1 MRKIYRILAIVLGFA
16 VSALSGWC
24 LISGQGGLAGLIARL
39 FYPGLLASLLLLR
52 TMNLQSLIMA
62 FLLNAILYLLAFF
75 FLLRWRVGRIQ
86 QRAGR

>member
-1 MRKIYRILAIVLGFA
+1 
-16 VSALSGWC
+16 
-24 LISGQGGLAGLIARL
+24 
-39 FYPGLLASLLLLR
+39 
-52 TMNLQSLIMA
+52 MNLQSLIMA